1 MKRIFN
7 ININSVIVLKLFSKI
22 IFGICF
28 LSALANAEGAA
39 APVSSTL
46 ATSEAFVTQA
56 LAQTKSIQSG
66 AAAIQPAVQT
76 SSALTGLNTA
86 VNAYGAAAKA
96 CDAQVK
102 LATGICD
109 EKMNPEAIAIGLAM
123 EAGEKIIMDTISP
136 SENCSKMGAMSNIGK
151 QATNAVKDKCVTNM
165 GTCSSLCTQAQT
177 ALGVVQKNI
186 SALGTAIN
194 NDANT
199 AMIKCSI
206 NNACQSLVFNAQQS
220 LSVNAEKL
228 ATSATA
234 QQASAVAP
242 PIASCSAL
250 TLDIAKYAGQA
261 AGLLTSL
268 LGSKKCEKQLT
279 TKDEDPDGSDG
290 GPDVDGGGGGGEFE
304 SAELEMCKDPTIAAL
319 PVCKCKTDSKAEGCG
334 DNIAKNSNGPIKGLG
349 AGSQLAGIG
358 GGMKQKGGSSVGI
371 PAASTDAKSEI
382 AKPTTG
388 TDTGTAAAANSGS
401 GSGTY
406 GSGFTSDA
414 PVVGSD
420 SEKMN
425 NGRGGGFASMGGDG
439 GFSGGSKK
447 SGSASEK
454 QIAEAKRKM
463 ASEELAKLVSP
474 ASGKTNW
481 DKVTTRY
488 DEIDSSFM
496 GK

>member
-39 APVSSTL
+39 APVSNFS
-46 ATSEAFVTQA
+46 Q
-56 LAQTKSIQSG
+56 ISG
-66 AAAIQPAVQT
+66 YLKNAEVEI
-76 SSALTGLNTA
+76 
-86 VNAYGAAAKA
+86 VN
-96 CDAQVK
+96 
-102 LATGICD
+102 
-109 EKMNPEAIAIGLAM
+109 
-123 EAGEKIIMDTISP
+123 
-136 SENCSKMGAMSNIGK
+136 
-151 QATNAVKDKCVTNM
+151 
-165 GTCSSLCTQAQT
+165 
-177 ALGVVQKNI
+177 
-186 SALGTAIN
+186 
-194 NDANT
+194 
-199 AMIKCSI
+199 SI
-206 NNACQSLVFNAQQS
+206 NNCILAAGGSDFAICRSTYAPAKAALSKLSASVSAYAAPQGTCLSSAENAGTLCPMTTSPAVKAVNTFLGVGKKILDKTKSASATCDKSSDIFSLANAGMGAAGAACSAV
-220 LSVNAEKL
+220 KL
-228 ATSATA
+228 TCDTTCGTSATQLA
-234 QQASAVAP
+234 AMIPEVKTIFTGAP
-242 PIASCSAL
+242 TAANQMS
-250 TLDIAKYAGQA
+250 TLISNEQGPVIGARVIQCAKYAVDVAGMAEQALGLFANAGEADKCKEQA
-261 AGLLTSL
+261 AGPDS
-268 LGSKKCEKQLT
+268 
-279 TKDEDPDGSDG
+279 DGSDG

-319 PVCKCKTDSKAEGCG
+319 PVCKCKTDSKAEGCA
-334 DNIAKNSNGPIKGLG
+334 DIIAKNSNAIKSLGP
-349 AGSQLAGIG
+349 GSQLAGIG

-401 GSGTY
+401 GSGTH